1 MTQDLAIKYG
11 VEFRT
16 SAVGEANVVDEM
28 LACNAVIGGEG
39 NGGVIH
45 PEVVLVRD
53 SMVSMALVLDAM
65 AANDLS
71 LRALVDRLP
80 RYAMYKGKVALAPDQ
95 VDRSLEALE
104 QHFAEAQPNRLD
116 GLRLDWPDRWLLVRA
131 SNTEPI
137 VRVVAEAPSEVEA
150 RKLCDDASTVMTG
163 GGGIG

>member
-1 MTQDLAIKYG
+1 
-11 VEFRT
+11 

-116 GLRLDWPDRWLLVRA
+116 
-131 SNTEPI
+131 
-137 VRVVAEAPSEVEA
+137 
-150 RKLCDDASTVMTG
+150 
-163 GGGIG
+163 